1 MRPLAETPLT
11 DLTVDFGTRPKSP
24 VLPEANESHRR
35 QGRML
40 GVIHRQYLQSFEQ
53 ISEVLFKVENGSA
66 SPHVL
71 VDEIANAQLTLNMR
85 QFGTLC
91 GRQCKLLLMH
101 HDAEEQLMFPQIASQ
116 NNPQLRSVIERLR
129 AEHMVVSEL
138 ILRLQDVANRLVADP
153 ASNALKETKAVFSK
167 LQEVVVSHFDY
178 EETQLET
185 ALGLYVK
192 AM

>member
-1 MRPLAETPLT
+1 
-11 DLTVDFGTRPKSP
+11 
-24 VLPEANESHRR
+24 
-35 QGRML
+35 
-40 GVIHRQYLQSFEQ
+40 
-53 ISEVLFKVENGSA
+53 
-66 SPHVL
+66 
-71 VDEIANAQLTLNMR
+71 
-85 QFGTLC
+85 
-91 GRQCKLLLMH
+91 
-101 HDAEEQLMFPQIASQ
+101 
-116 NNPQLRSVIERLR
+116 
-129 AEHMVVSEL
+129 MVVSEL